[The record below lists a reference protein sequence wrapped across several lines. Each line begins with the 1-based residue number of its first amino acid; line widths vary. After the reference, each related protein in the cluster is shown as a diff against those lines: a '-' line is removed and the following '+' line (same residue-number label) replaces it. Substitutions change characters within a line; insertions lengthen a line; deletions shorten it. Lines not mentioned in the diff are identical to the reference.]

1 MKVTFKLL
9 VAIFSITLVSC
20 NAQEIKKEDLK
31 TQEEKA
37 SYSIGFDIG
46 QNMKQNYVEID
57 PDKFLAGLLHG
68 LADSAVSLL
77 TEDEMMEVMTQFQ
90 TDLTKKREE
99 KTKTDSD
106 KNQKEGN
113 DFLAENKTKDGVVV
127 LPSGLQYKVINSGTG
142 KKPTESSNVTV
153 HYTGTL
159 INGDVFDSS
168 IKRGEPTT
176 FPVTGVIK
184 GWTEALLLMKEGD
197 KWMLYIPSELAYG
210 ANGAGGVIGPNQTL
224 IFEVELISVQ

>member
-1 MKVTFKLL
+1 MKLTFKILTVIFTFTL
-9 VAIFSITLVSC
+9 VAC

-37 SYSIGFDIG
+37 SYSIGYDIG

-57 PDKFLAGLLHG
+57 PEKFLAGLIHG
-68 LADSAVSLL
+68 INDSTSLL
-77 TEDEMMEVMTQFQ
+77 TEEEMMEVMTQFQ
-90 TDLTKKREE
+90 NDLTQKREE
-99 KTKTDSD
+99 KTKGEKEKNKKASD
-106 KNQKEGN
+106 
-113 DFLAENKTKDGVVV
+113 DFLAENKKKDGVVV
-127 LPSGLQYKVINSGTG
+127 TASGLQYKVLVSGKG
-142 KKPTESSNVTV
+142 KTPTEASNVTV

-159 INGDVFDSS
+159 IDGKEFDSS
-168 IKRGEPTT
+168 VKRGEPTT

-184 GWTEALLLMKEGD
+184 GWTEALKLMKEGD

-210 ANGAGGVIGPNQTL
+210 ENGAGNVIGPNQAL

>member
-1 MKVTFKLL
+1 MKLTFKILTVIFSFTL
-9 VAIFSITLVSC
+9 VAC

-37 SYSIGFDIG
+37 SYSIGYDIG

-68 LADSAVSLL
+68 INDSTSLL
-77 TEDEMMEVMTQFQ
+77 TEEEMMEVMTQFQ
-90 TDLTKKREE
+90 TELTQKREE
-99 KTKTDSD
+99 KTKGEKEKNKKASD
-106 KNQKEGN
+106 E
-113 DFLAENKTKDGVVV
+113 FLAENKKKDGVVV
-127 LPSGLQYKVINSGTG
+127 TASGLQYKVLVSGKG
-142 KKPTESSNVTV
+142 KTPTDASNVTV

-159 INGDVFDSS
+159 IDGKEFDSS
-168 IKRGEPTT
+168 VKRGEPTT

-184 GWTEALLLMKEGD
+184 GWTEALKLMKEGD

-210 ANGAGGVIGPNQTL
+210 ENGAGNVIGPNQAL